1 MKKNRLFALIMAMA
15 LVMSLAACGAKK
27 VETPAAP
34 AASAP
39 AATSTPAEKTD
50 DTVYTLSWAHS
61 SSTNDRLALATEKMA
76 AELLEASGGRLVI
89 EHYPASQ
96 MGGEREILEGIT
108 LGTIDCAVIS
118 SAITATFAPSAAVA
132 SMPYLIDE
140 REVGWKVYDGEFGQ
154 MLGKKSEEEG
164 GWKWLGWAENSLRMF
179 SNAKKE
185 IRTPADM
192 VGLKMRVQEN
202 DIHMKLVNDL
212 GASATP
218 VSAAELYTALQQGT
232 VDGQE
237 NGVALT
243 YALGLGEVVEY
254 MTYLPHIYDPY
265 LVCMS
270 NDAWNRLPADLQK
283 LMEEYG
289 AKYCQYERE
298 FNMQNDEEYLKK
310 MQDDGL
316 QVYYPTDAEKQLFV
330 EATSGVEQLVRD
342 KVGNEIVDSYK
353 AAVAAAKS

>member
-1 MKKNRLFALIMAMA
+1 MKKRLFALAMA
-15 LVMSLAACGAKK
+15 LMVLVSMTACGGGDK
-27 VETPAAP
+27 EPTEPGTEPAA
-34 AASAP
+34 
-39 AATSTPAEKTD
+39 D
-50 DTVYTLSWAHS
+50 DGTVYTLSWAHS

-76 AELLEASGGRLVI
+76 AELEEASNGRLKI

-96 MGGEREILEGIT
+96 LGAEREILEGIT

-118 SAITATFAPSAAVA
+118 SAVVANFAPCVSVA

-140 REVGWKVYDGEFGQ
+140 REVGWAVYDGEFGQ
-154 MLGKKSEEEG
+154 MLGAKTEEEAN
-164 GWKWLGWAENSLRMF
+164 WKFLGWAENSLRMF

-185 IRTPADM
+185 IHTPADM
-192 VGLKMRVQEN
+192 VGLKIRTQEN
-202 DIHMKLVNDL
+202 DIHMKIVNDL

-243 YALGLGEVVEY
+243 YALGLSEVVNY

-270 NDAWNRLPADLQK
+270 KAAWDKLPADLQE
-283 LMEEYG
+283 LMAEYG

-298 FNMQNDEEYLKK
+298 FNQQNDEEYLKV
-310 MQDDGL
+310 MEDAGL
-316 QVYYPTDAEKQLFV
+316 QVYYPTEEEKQQFIAATAGVEDLVREKVGDELV
-330 EATSGVEQLVRD
+330 EAYKEAVE
-342 KVGNEIVDSYK
+342 
-353 AAVAAAKS
+353 AAKS